1 MTSTGGGG
9 LGVRAGTPPM
19 GARVGPR
26 GRGALPTVMTSGRLA
41 QFGLAD
47 LFVAILVRLAEH
59 GDERSGGAFGNF
71 VGGNLAVV
79 IGVEPLEQ
87 PVQRARVARRVAVRR
102 ARPLGRL
109 VGRQSDRNHET
120 RGDRH

>member
-1 MTSTGGGG
+1 MTSTGGAG

-19 GARVGPR
+19 GARVSPR

-41 QFGLAD
+41 QFGRAD

-59 GDERSGGAFGNF
+59 GDKRSGGAFGNF

-79 IGVEPLEQ
+79 IGVEPMEE
-87 PVQRARVARRVAVRR
+87 PVRR
-102 ARPLGRL
+102 ARGALRRARFLVLGWR

-120 RGDRH
+120 RGDRQ